1 MSAAASSNVS
11 SVRHRTAARGSTSVD
26 TPQRSGEVGKQRTD
40 NASEISDI
48 HVLLLLLLLFA
59 GIPVLVLAF
68 SGDGSLPVWALQ
80 LAASSAA
87 TIIAETTTLPFDV
100 AKVRIQCDSRRYSG
114 LLHALHGIVVEDGV
128 LALWKGL
135 CPSCIRIL
143 YHSVSI
149 VLYEPIRDILMA
161 MIDRAGLTNTLVQ
174 YAMRTFAG
182 GLSGGVAIALFNPV
196 DVAKTQ
202 MMNSSGRTQAM
213 MSVLRNVVQV
223 RGLVGLWAGVVPN
236 VLRCALVNAAELG
249 TYDEAKEMLE
259 ELVESKPAQHVLA
272 AAVAAFA
279 AGLISTPVDVAKT
292 RLMNESKQ
300 KEKGYDGMSDAISKI
315 YSNEGFIALY
325 SGFVAIICLKV
336 SWCIVFFHTYEEL
349 QVLVK

>member
-1 MSAAASSNVS
+1 ML
-11 SVRHRTAARGSTSVD
+11 
-26 TPQRSGEVGKQRTD
+26 
-40 NASEISDI
+40 
-48 HVLLLLLLLFA
+48 VLLLLLLLFA

-68 SGDGSLPVWALQ
+68 TGDGSLPAWTLQ

-114 LLHALHGIVVEDGV
+114 LLHALRGIVVEDGV

-149 VLYEPIRDILMA
+149 VLYEPIRDVLMA

-182 GLSGGVAIALFNPV
+182 GLSGGLAIALFNPV

-202 MMNSSGRTQAM
+202 MMNSSGRTQPM
-213 MSVLRNVVQV
+213 MSVLSNVVQA
-223 RGLVGLWAGVVPN
+223 RGLFGLWAGVVPN
-236 VLRCALVNAAELG
+236 ILRCALVNAAELG

-259 ELVESKPAQHVLA
+259 ELVENRPAQHVLA

-279 AGLISTPVDVAKT
+279 AALISTPVDVAKT

-300 KEKGYDGMSDAISKI
+300 KEKRYNGMRDAISNI
-315 YSNEGFIALY
+315 YSKEGFIALY
-325 SGFVAIICLKV
+325 SGVFAIMCLKV

>member
-1 MSAAASSNVS
+1 MSAAASSNIS
-11 SVRHRTAARGSTSVD
+11 SVRHRTAARGSVG
-26 TPQRSGEVGKQRTD
+26 TPQRSGERGKQSTD
-40 NASEISDI
+40 GGSGVSDTL
-48 HVLLLLLLLFA
+48 VLLLLLLVFT
-59 GIPVLVLAF
+59 GIPLLVFAF

-100 AKVRIQCDSRRYSG
+100 AKVRIQCDSRRYSN
-114 LLHALHGIVVEDGV
+114 LLHALRGIVVEDGV

-135 CPSCIRIL
+135 CPACIRIL

-149 VLYEPIRDILMA
+149 VLYEPIRDILMP

-174 YAMRTFAG
+174 YTMRTFAG
-182 GLSGGVAIALFNPV
+182 GLSGGLAIALFNPV

-202 MMNSSGRTQAM
+202 MMNSSGRTQPM
-213 MSVLRNVVQV
+213 MSVLSNVMQA

-236 VLRCALVNAAELG
+236 ILRCALVNAAELG
-249 TYDEAKEMLE
+249 TYDEAKAMLE
-259 ELVESKPAQHVLA
+259 ELVENRPAQHVLA
-272 AAVAAFA
+272 ATVAAFA
-279 AGLISTPVDVAKT
+279 AALISTPVDVAKT

-300 KEKGYDGMSDAISKI
+300 KEKMYDGMTDAISKI

-325 SGFVAIICLKV
+325 SGFFAIMCLKV